1 MGKQLGITCSPY
13 FDMYQAIF
21 CRIQLVGR
29 LVDTNKKGTWF
40 EPNLSNLT
48 ELKGRKWADY

>member
-48 ELKGRKWADY
+48 ELKRRKWADY